1 MSHQELRDICSLFG
15 ISDSF
20 EVLFLLGNSQVRFT
34 FCNFFLKGFILYSDR
49 LLPEIAVLCKNVS
62 KRMWN
67 LLPNLNNLNDIIYLF
82 DIHFQS
88 FRHPLKSLRD
98 GAECYRGMTTIYT

>member
-1 MSHQELRDICSLFG
+1 MLILVVF
-15 ISDSF
+15 
-20 EVLFLLGNSQVRFT
+20 VKQVFSYH
-34 FCNFFLKGFILYSDR
+34 LYPDN
-49 LLPEIAVLCKNVS
+49 PPNIAFKLA
-62 KRMWN
+62 
-67 LLPNLNNLNDIIYLF
+67 F